1 MSSVDPS
8 GLAALVRPGA
18 PGEAGFDLSVR
29 PGLPAL
35 ALAARGR
42 GPSGA
47 PGLEAWRAELAGK
60 TATLTLLAGAGTR
73 WVKSLAS
80 VRARTSGAEPAALSP
95 AEREA
100 LAFDPEKPRGLFPV
114 RDLLGLGRD
123 LGRGRGVEP
132 GQGAAAGAGPGTGG
146 RVPMAAYALAAVK
159 GLGSHLVVVR
169 GHEAEIE
176 SEILSPL
183 GFEPGSCRFFTQEAP
198 FGKPLGHGDAAWQC
212 RALWKGQ
219 EYVVANFGGDANS
232 RLTILSA
239 LLALDA
245 LASRGEEV
253 DLLVP
258 AALVKAPGYPV
269 LLDAEGLPRA
279 FGHAKLQGA
288 GAASGRRGEA
298 SWTPAPPRA
307 DGRAYTNVG
316 LRVYRAAA
324 LLEAVERFRR
334 DHWEEGKGYA
344 IPGND
349 PEGRE
354 FALDNVDAAIAAS
367 GRARLF
373 PVARPEELRPAK
385 AFEDL
390 PAFEAAVAVVAA
402 EDRAAG
408 L

>member
-114 RDLLGLGRD
+114 RDLLGAGRAFVP
-123 LGRGRGVEP
+123 GAEP
-132 GQGAAAGAGPGTGG
+132 

>member
-1 MSSVDPS
+1 MSLP
-8 GLAALVRPGA
+8 GLAGLVRAGLIRADAPGA
-18 PGEAGFDLSVR
+18 AGFDLAAR

-35 ALAARGR
+35 ALAASRRGSPGAG
-42 GPSGA
+42 GPEAYLSLLSG
-47 PGLEAWRAELAGK
+47 R

-80 VRARTSGAEPAALSP
+80 VRERKAGAEASSLSL

-100 LAFDPEKPRGLFPV
+100 LAFDLAKPRGLFPV
-114 RDLLGLGRD
+114 RDLLGLGR
-123 LGRGRGVEP
+123 RP
-132 GQGAAAGAGPGTGG
+132 GSGPGSEG
-146 RVPMAAYALAAVK
+146 RIPMAAYALAAVR
-159 GLGSHLVVVR
+159 GLGSNLVVVR

-176 SEILSPL
+176 SEILAPL
-183 GFEPGSCRFFTQEAP
+183 GFEAGSYRFFTQEAP

-212 RALWKGQ
+212 RGLWKGA

-232 RLTILSA
+232 RLTVISA

-253 DLLVP
+253 DLLLP
-258 AALVKAPGYPV
+258 AALVEAPGYPI

-288 GAASGRRGEA
+288 LAAPGAAPRGEGA
-298 SWTPAPPRA
+298 WAPAPPRP

-334 DHWEEGKGYA
+334 DRWEEGRGYA

-367 GRARLF
+367 GRARIL

-390 PAFEAAVAVVAA
+390 PAFEEAVAVVVA